1 MLHKSNKLQEEKLK
15 ANKIINDVVY
25 RKMLWS
31 KYIMCGMFVCNYKEK
46 MTIFTNRHIHI
57 YFHLHF

>member
-1 MLHKSNKLQEEKLK
+1 MLGRSNRLQEEKLK
-15 ANKIINDVVY
+15 SNKIINDVVY

-31 KYIMCGMFVCNYKEK
+31 KYIMYGMFVYNYKEK
-46 MTIFTNRHIHI
+46 MTIFTNRHIRI